1 MALIVE
7 DGSGLNDAN
16 AYVSEEYVDTH
27 HSDRNN
33 TKWEDFSSVEKQA
46 AIIRATDYVDKRFGI
61 RWVGFREQK
70 EQALD
75 WPRSDAFDRSG
86 FQMTGT
92 DDVPRQLQ
100 KACAEYALRAA
111 ICGVLAPD
119 PLLPV
124 PKQSMES
131 GEEEDRVPAQSG
143 EVSRKSEKVGPIEEE
158 TWYDNAASSTEL
170 AQGAKS
176 VQSTLVNDFVIPEY
190 PEADL
195 WLEEILKPAH
205 SGVLRRA

>member
-7 DGSGLNDAN
+7 DGTGLDDAN
-16 AYVSEEYVDTH
+16 AYVSEANVDTH

-61 RWVGFREQK
+61 RWVGFRQQK
-70 EQALD
+70 GQSLD
-75 WPRSDAFDRSG
+75 WPRADAFDRSG
-86 FQMTGT
+86 YQLSGV
-92 DDVPRQLQ
+92 DDVPRQLER
-100 KACAEYALRAA
+100 ACAEYALRAA

-131 GEEEDRVPAQSG
+131 GDDDDRVATQSG
-143 EVSRKSEKVGPIEEE
+143 EVSRKKEKVGPIEEE
-158 TWYDNAASSTEL
+158 TWYDNAANTQL

-176 VQSTLVNDFVIPEY
+176 VQSSIINDFVIPEY

-195 WLEEILKPAH
+195 WIEEILKPAH
-205 SGVLRRA
+205 TGRLRRA